1 MTLKE
6 YLTAHEGEKGL
17 PETLHTI
24 TPEQAMQKLAA
35 QDDMTVLV
43 AGLWK
48 NRR

>member
-24 TPEQAMQKLAA
+24 TPQHKMR
-35 QDDMTVLV
+35 V
-43 AGLWK
+43 AKTLYFQGFCHS
-48 NRR
+48 

>member
-24 TPEQAMQKLAA
+24 TPEQANKNVEQQKQALKDGKMPG
-35 QDDMTVLV
+35 Q
-43 AGLWK
+43 
-48 NRR
+48 N